1 MLAVET
7 SSQVSSF
14 ISQLVVN
21 QLGAFSRLP
30 NMVGIGIS
38 LQAAGDNG
46 GYIVSN
52 VYSGM
57 SADNSGAINVGDVL
71 VEVETLPVKDVPL
84 ETIRRMMIGPR
95 GTLVSLALS
104 RSARVYTVCLRRGS
118 YSGAHCVVSH
128 DDREREGPVDYNSI
142 DLQPHF
148 PSHSSAAA
156 ASGALLLDIPGVSR
170 DTVAKLLGA
179 GCALYLMPVLPL
191 ARLPA
196 SASPTNPTKID
207 VQSKPQVPLNFPPNV
222 ESGKVS
228 VNSASEANLSTPVKK
243 SHALANQVQRPFVP
257 RVRYFAVLLFDS
269 AMRPALFSL
278 DSFFHF
284 MPSSRFFLCSRQC
297 PPATPL
303 STLPAPAFSARF
315 STATNAPTLSN
326 PPCTPRQ

>member
-1 MLAVET
+1 
-7 SSQVSSF
+7 
-14 ISQLVVN
+14 
-21 QLGAFSRLP
+21 
-30 NMVGIGIS
+30 MVGIGIS

-52 VYSGM
+52 VHPGM

-257 RVRYFAVLLFDS
+257 HIRLLFCS
-269 AMRPALFSL
+269 LTRRCILLCFSL

-284 MPSSRFFLCSRQC
+284 MPPSLFFHCSRQC
-297 PPATPL
+297 PQATPL
-303 STLPAPAFSARF
+303 STLRAPASSARF

-326 PPCTPRQ
+326 HPCTHRQ